1 MATKKRKKVGPPS
14 PAVFAAQDAALSS
27 AHTAHTARAA
37 SIAAADKHKS
47 AVAQGNARKIA
58 STHKAMRAAMAVSSA
73 ADAHSDTL
81 DRARHSTVNADL
93 ARRDQSKPKKARA
106 QMRTSF
112 DAETAQLR
120 KAHEAKQGAKHKKIQ
135 ATVNTH
141 LKSAEQHKQ
150 ALLNGGA
157 TKARRAMS
165 VRQEAA
171 HSRGHV
177 ESLKAA
183 TALSKQ
189 LPQGYAM
196 VFGKLRKITAGK
208 PRTGIAKLKR

>member
-14 PAVFAAQDAALSS
+14 PAIFAAQDAALSS

-93 ARRDQSKPKKARA
+93 ARRDQSKPKKARTPIDPEV
-106 QMRTSF
+106 RTSRL
-112 DAETAQLR
+112 TARQTGKIPGQPDVAHDVTTKHLR
-120 KAHEAKQGAKHKKIQ
+120 ALEADRK
-135 ATVNTH
+135 
-141 LKSAEQHKQ
+141 
-150 ALLNGGA
+150 
-157 TKARRAMS
+157 
-165 VRQEAA
+165 
-171 HSRGHV
+171 
-177 ESLKAA
+177 
-183 TALSKQ
+183 KQ

-196 VFGKLRKITAGK
+196 VFGKLRKITAASPALGLRSSRGNRW
-208 PRTGIAKLKR
+208 PLNSTP

>member
-14 PAVFAAQDAALSS
+14 PAIFAAQDAALSS

-93 ARRDQSKPKKARA
+93 ARRDQSKPKKGSAVLASIEATVTRARA
-106 QMRTSF
+106 
-112 DAETAQLR
+112 
-120 KAHEAKQGAKHKKIQ
+120 AKHKKIQ
-135 ATVNTH
+135 AMVNKH
-141 LKSAEQHKQ
+141 LGDSTAAFDRADAHLAKRTRHQQERIYARMQTDAALVSAEKH
-150 ALLNGGA
+150 
-157 TKARRAMS
+157 
-165 VRQEAA
+165 AA
-171 HSRGHV
+171 
-177 ESLKAA
+177 KAA
-183 TALSKQ
+183 TLKKQ

-196 VFGKLRKITAGK
+196 VFGKLRKINPKGARKG
-208 PRTGIAKLKR
+208 AALLKR